1 MNTNKTRIV
10 ALCLLLVAAAQLV
23 PTAAA
28 QTGGCTASTT
38 DNDVCD
44 RTERGINNLVSAA
57 TRIAGPIM
65 ALTFIGSA
73 IAFGTANENAKAV
86 GKKGMIA
93 SAIGLAVVI
102 LANGI
107 MALIRGSFA

>member
-1 MNTNKTRIV
+1 MNSHKTQ
-10 ALCLLLVAAAQLV
+10 ATLLCLLLVAGALLV
-23 PTAAA
+23 PNAAA

-44 RTERGINNLVSAA
+44 RTERGINNLVAAA

-73 IAFGTANENAKAV
+73 IAFGTANENAKAI
-86 GKKGMIA
+86 GKKGMIGA
-93 SAIGLAVVI
+93 GIGLAVIV

-107 MALIRGSFA
+107 MALIQGSFA

>member
-1 MNTNKTRIV
+1 MKTT
-10 ALCLLLVAAAQLV
+10 ANWLLACLLLLAIAIPAAE
-23 PTAAA
+23 A
-28 QTGGCTASTT
+28 QTAGPCTASTT

-44 RTERGINNLVSAA
+44 RTERGINNLIAAA

-73 IAFGTANENAKAV
+73 IAFGTANENAKAI

-93 SAIGLAVVI
+93 SSIGLAVVV

>member
-1 MNTNKTRIV
+1 MKTNVNWMLACLVLLAV
-10 ALCLLLVAAAQLV
+10 ATMAPSA
-23 PTAAA
+23 TA

-44 RTERGINNLVSAA
+44 RTERGINNLVAAA

-65 ALTFIGSA
+65 ALAFIGSA
-73 IAFGTANENAKAV
+73 IAFGSANENAKAI
-86 GKKGMIA
+86 GKKGMVTA
-93 SAIGLAVVI
+93 GIGLAVIV

-107 MALIRGSFA
+107 MVLIQGSFA

>member
-1 MNTNKTRIV
+1 MLLRRP
-10 ALCLLLVAAAQLV
+10 LLLLALLATPAAV
-23 PTAAA
+23 A

-44 RTERGINNLVSAA
+44 RTERGINNLIAAA

-73 IAFGTANENAKAV
+73 IAFGTSNENAKAV

-93 SAIGLAVVI
+93 SAIGLAVIV

>member
-1 MNTNKTRIV
+1 MNPTSNWM
-10 ALCLLLVAAAQLV
+10 ALCLLLLAATCLV
-23 PTAAA
+23 PTALA
-28 QTGGCTASTT
+28 QAGGCTASTT

-44 RTERGINNLVSAA
+44 RTERGINNMVTAA

-73 IAFGTANENAKAV
+73 IAFGTANENAKAM
-86 GKKGMIA
+86 GKKGMVGA
-93 SAIGLAVVI
+93 GIGLAVII

-107 MALIRGSFA
+107 MALIQGSFA